1 MGFYPVTLLLVLRM
15 AIEQLL
21 NLMIKL
27 LHIFF
32 LIMAALVLLMSGIS
46 AAF

>member
-1 MGFYPVTLLLVLRM
+1 MGLCPVTRLLVLRM
-15 AIEQLL
+15 ATEQLL

-32 LIMAALVLLMSGIS
+32 LTMAVLVLLMSGIS